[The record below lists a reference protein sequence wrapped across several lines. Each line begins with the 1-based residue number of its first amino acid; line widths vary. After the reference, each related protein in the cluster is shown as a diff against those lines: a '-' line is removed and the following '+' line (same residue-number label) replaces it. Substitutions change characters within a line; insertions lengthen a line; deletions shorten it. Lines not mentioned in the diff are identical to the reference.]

1 MRRVNFLWNNKSY
14 FEHKFKRN
22 PKVWTIEEVHDLWKR
37 ACARSNSRWKI
48 ISDYTKEIVKHI
60 PKNDRG
66 EYVVYFKHDKSPKLM
81 QYKFSYNRDWKSY
94 GVSTDTVSFSNREEK
109 LEFFTANELAF
120 EMGQKYYEL
129 KKLSS
134 DMNYKVRHF
143 MWELIE
149 AKLQKHFKD
158 LDVMPPE
165 IFIIDIADKKYY
177 VELDTQHR
185 YRGYMRFH
193 FKGECVEGS
202 LKLEGDISISR

>member
-1 MRRVNFLWNNKSY
+1 MKRVNFLWNNKSY

-129 KKLSS
+129 K
-134 DMNYKVRHF
+134 
-143 MWELIE
+143 IE
-149 AKLQKHFKD
+149 RYDERFTSKIALQTIVASGLKKKD
-158 LDVMPPE
+158 RQNKSL
-165 IFIIDIADKKYY
+165 ADKVSATLILQSYL
-177 VELDTQHR
+177 E
-185 YRGYMRFH
+185 
-193 FKGECVEGS
+193 FKNN
-202 LKLEGDISISR
+202 KF